1 MEARSGRVE
10 TPDEVKRRFW
20 QAVRAGMLPEP
31 AAAFAGVSRRGADRW
46 FEQRGGVM
54 PPENAGARERCLSFA
69 EREEIALLRA
79 SGLGVRPIA
88 RELGR
93 DPSTISRE
101 LRRVKHHRVP
111 TNHHRPRYRAST
123 AQADADLQARRP
135 KPAKLAPSS
144 RLGREVQD
152 RLLKNHSPEQ
162 IVRRLREEFPDDPE
176 MWVSHETIYK
186 SLYVQS
192 RGALKREL
200 TSHLRT
206 GRTLRKPRRQA
217 AQRRERFAGMVMI
230 SERPAE
236 VEDRAVPGHWEG
248 DLILGSTESG
258 SAVGTLVE
266 RTTRFVMLLH
276 LPGGH
281 GADIVQEA
289 MVTKMATLPEQLR
302 RSLTWDQGSEM
313 ANHLQ
318 IAAATGLSI
327 YFCDPHSPWQRGTN
341 ENTNGLL
348 RQYLPKGTDLSFYGP
363 GMLDQI
369 AAELNAR
376 PRKTLNWRTPA
387 EALEALLTGQSKPPG
402 VATTA

>member
-1 MEARSGRVE
+1 MDAVARRPGVPVE
-10 TPDEVKRRFW
+10 VRRRFW
-20 QAVRAGMLPEP
+20 QAIREGHSTEEAGAL
-31 AAAFAGVSRRGADRW
+31 AGVSAVTAFRW
-46 FEQRGGVM
+46 FRERGGVL
-54 PPENAGARERCLSFA
+54 PALSAGQRTRSLSFV

-79 SGLGVRPIA
+79 SGLGVRAIA

-93 DPSTISRE
+93 DPATISRE
-101 LRRVKHHRVP
+101 LRRVKHHRAP
-111 TNHHRPRYRAST
+111 SDRHRMRYRAST
-123 AQADADLQARRP
+123 AQADADRQARRP
-135 KPAKLAPSS
+135 KSARLATNQ
-144 RLGREVQD
+144 RLRQEVQD
-152 RLLKNHSPEQ
+152 RLVKQHSPEQ
-162 IVRRLREEFPDDPE
+162 IARRLREDFPDDPE
-176 MWVSHETIYK
+176 MWVSHETIYQ
-186 SLYVQS
+186 SLYVQG

-200 TSHLRT
+200 ARHLRT
-206 GRTLRKPRRQA
+206 GRTLRKPHRQA
-217 AQRRERFAGMVMI
+217 EQRRERFAGMVMI

-281 GADIVQEA
+281 TADIVQEA
-289 MVTKMATLPEQLR
+289 MVAKIATLPEQLR

-313 ANHLQ
+313 ANHVQ
-318 IAAATGLSI
+318 IAEATGLQI

-348 RQYLPKGTDLSFYGP
+348 RQYLPKGKDLSFYGP

-387 EALEALLTGQSKPPG
+387 EALDRLLSNPSKPPG
-402 VATTA
+402 VATTG